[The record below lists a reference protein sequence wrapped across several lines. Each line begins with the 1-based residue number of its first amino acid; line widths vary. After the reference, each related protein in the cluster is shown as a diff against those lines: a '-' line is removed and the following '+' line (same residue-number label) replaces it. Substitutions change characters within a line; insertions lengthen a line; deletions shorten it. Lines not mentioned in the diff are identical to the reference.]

1 MAFLLRIQLPFCIF
15 SWSQSEFLSKI
26 LKNMTLDNLK
36 ARINNKLPVIV
47 LLQARPGKPVDYA
60 DDGDDGY
67 YLIAIGYDERRIFFV
82 DP

>member
-1 MAFLLRIQLPFCIF
+1 
-15 SWSQSEFLSKI
+15 
-26 LKNMTLDNLK
+26 MTLDNLK